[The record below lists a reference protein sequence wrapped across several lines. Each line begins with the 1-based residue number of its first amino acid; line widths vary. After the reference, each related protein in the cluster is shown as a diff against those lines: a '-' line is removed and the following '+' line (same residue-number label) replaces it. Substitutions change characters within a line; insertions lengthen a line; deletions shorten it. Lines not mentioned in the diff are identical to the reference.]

1 MTVASRYDAL
11 FDELCVRLGFCSLGL
26 DGQDA
31 VMALEAANAEAV
43 ARAVFTAEGL
53 DYDRYENEKVKA
65 GVRACISHHLN
76 PEILP

>member
-1 MTVASRYDAL
+1 MTDSRYDAL

-26 DGQDA
+26 DGENS
-31 VMALEAANAEAV
+31 VKALETADAEAL

-65 GVRACISHHLN
+65 GVRACISRHLN
-76 PEILP
+76 LETAP